1 MSTTSDRNA
10 WPLSAGDVFPDI
22 ELIDH
27 EGEPWRPS
35 QHAGRPL
42 VLILHRHLA

>member
-1 MSTTSDRNA
+1 MSTNL
-10 WPLSAGDVFPDI
+10 PLSIGDTFPDI

-27 EGEPWRPS
+27 DGNPWRPS
-35 QHAGRPL
+35 AALGTPL